1 MQLCKETD
9 LADRIR
15 ERLRGATG
23 VAVVGV
29 GYELGCDDG
38 AGLAAAGKVRD
49 RLPGLP
55 VYLTGSAPE
64 NYTGPVVKANPSH
77 VVFID
82 AAELGA
88 APGSIALIDRD
99 EIKGARFST
108 HTLPLSTIM
117 AYLEMAVG
125 ARSFAIG
132 IQPGREGFGEEVSP
146 AVLTAA
152 GDVADALVTV
162 VKEILNP

>member
-1 MQLCKETD
+1 MQLCSKTD

-15 ERLRGATG
+15 KRLYGATG
-23 VAVVGV
+23 VAVIGV
-29 GYELGCDDG
+29 GYELGSDDG
-38 AGLAAAGKVRD
+38 AGLAAAGKVRA

-64 NYTGPVVKANPSH
+64 NYTGPVVKAHPSH

-88 APGSIALIDRD
+88 TVGSIALIDPE

-117 AYLEMAVG
+117 AYLEMAIG

-146 AVLTAA
+146 AVLAAAEEVAEAIVTA
-152 GDVADALVTV
+152 VE
-162 VKEILNP
+162 EIKPR